1 MTAPRR
7 ADVLTRRLLFSLGGA
22 AVMFVLTVAVSQIS
36 ASGIRSAARGVSE
49 NASPSV
55 ATLAEAR
62 TGMRHL
68 EVVLDDFVDRSSE
81 TPASRVDRARFALN
95 ESWREYQALPVFPDE
110 KQKRG
115 PVNIALDLVNRDV
128 DATMSAPPEKAQGLL
143 LQAKRHFDLLDGEL
157 QDLQRF
163 NSDEAMKLARYIE
176 ETWQRSL
183 VLSLA
188 LLLLGVL
195 LTAASGLAVIR
206 LVRST
211 TALLEERAEELELFG
226 SRIAHDL
233 FNPLAATTM
242 TLDVV
247 VEKAA
252 GTTYVAQLERARKT
266 LRRVVELVEGLYA
279 YARSGGHPEPG
290 HAEVVTVMRAVAEQ
304 MRPSAEEQKIAL
316 VIEDP
321 PSPCD
326 VSCASGVLLSILQNL
341 VDNALKHMGD
351 RPQREV
357 RVTAETNKH
366 DVRIMVADTGTGI
379 PRDQAARL
387 FELYKR
393 GETRATGLG
402 LGLATVKRLV
412 DSHGGTVW
420 VESEV
425 GVGSRFYVQLPR
437 AS

>member
-7 ADVLTRRLLFSLGGA
+7 ADVLTRRLLLSLGGA
-22 AVMFVLTVAVSQIS
+22 AVLFVLTVTVSQIS

-62 TGMRHL
+62 TNMRHL
-68 EVVLDDFVDRSSE
+68 EVVLDDWVDRNPE
-81 TPASRVDRARFALN
+81 TPRGLVDRARSNLN
-95 ESWREYQALPVFPDE
+95 ESWREYQALPMFPSE
-110 KQKRG
+110 KERRA
-115 PVNIALDLVNRDV
+115 PVSIALDLVNRDV
-128 DATMSAPPEKAQGLL
+128 DATLAAPPDKAQALL
-143 LQAKRHFDLLDGEL
+143 LEAKRHFDLLDGEL
-157 QDLQRF
+157 QGLQSF
-163 NSDEAMKLARYIE
+163 NSDEAMNLARYIQD
-176 ETWQRSL
+176 TWQRSL
-183 VLSLA
+183 VLSIA
-188 LLLLGVL
+188 LLVLGVL

-247 VEKAA
+247 VDKAA
-252 GTTYVAQLERARKT
+252 GTTYVGQLERARKT

-290 HAEVVTVMRAVAEQ
+290 HAEVVAAMRAVAEQ
-304 MRPSAEEQKIAL
+304 MRPTAEENQIAL
-316 VIEDP
+316 VIEEP
-321 PSPCD
+321 APCA

-357 RVTAETNKH
+357 RVSAEASKH
-366 DVRIMVADTGTGI
+366 EVRIVVADTGTGI
-379 PRDQAARL
+379 PPEQASRL
-387 FELYKR
+387 FELYRR
-393 GETRATGLG
+393 GETRAAGLG

-412 DSHGGTVW
+412 DSHGGTVR

-425 GVGSRFYVQLPR
+425 GVGSRFFVQLPR

>member
-7 ADVLTRRLLFSLGGA
+7 ADVLTRRLLLSLGGA
-22 AVMFVLTVAVSQIS
+22 AVLFVLTVAVSQIS

-62 TGMRHL
+62 TSMRHL
-68 EVVLDDFVDRSSE
+68 EVVLDDWVDHNPD
-81 TPASRVDRARFALN
+81 TSRGAVDRARTALV
-95 ESWREYQALPVFPDE
+95 ESWREYQALPVFPAE
-110 KQKRG
+110 KQRRA
-115 PVNIALDLVNRDV
+115 PVTIALDLVSRDV
-128 DATMSAPPEKAQGLL
+128 DGTLTAPPEKAQALL
-143 LQAKRHFDLLDGEL
+143 VEAKRHFDLLDGEL

-176 ETWQRSL
+176 DTWQRSL
-183 VLSLA
+183 MLSLA
-188 LLLLGVL
+188 LLLLGIL

-242 TLDVV
+242 TLDVM

-252 GTTYVAQLERARKT
+252 GTAYVPQLERARKT

-290 HAEVVTVMRAVAEQ
+290 HADVVSVLRAVAEQ

-316 VIEDP
+316 VIEEP
-321 PSPCD
+321 APCA

-357 RVTAETNKH
+357 RVSVEPGKH
-366 DVRIMVADTGTGI
+366 EVRMVVADTGKGI

-393 GETRATGLG
+393 GETRAVGLG

-412 DSHGGTVW
+412 DSHGGTVG

-425 GVGSRFYVQLPR
+425 GVGSRFFVQLPR